1 MLAVATGLTVVFVAY
16 PLGLVAVG
24 VGNEFD
30 PAVKGGR
37 CRRRGLGHLSCAAL
51 GGAVGVLFAPPRL
64 TRRATAIA
72 AVIAALLALVAVSAA
87 LGPVGGPV
95 AFAQAETDAPA
106 GSVTGAVLAACASC
120 LVLAGALV
128 GGATRWAARSG

>member
-1 MLAVATGLTVVFVAY
+1 MSDAARHPIFARLYAASS
-16 PLGLVAVG
+16 PG
-24 VGNEFD
+24 VER
-30 PAVKGGR
+30 K
-37 CRRRGLGHLSCAAL
+37 

-87 LGPVGGPV
+87 LGPV

-106 GSVTGAVLAACASC
+106 GTVTGAVLGACASC

-128 GGATRWAARSG
+128 AGATRWAARTG